1 MKKYIIVFTIATSL
15 IIAESCEDQL
25 NVLPQG
31 AVAFEGL
38 TSEDAVTGLIVSA
51 YSAIDGWFGWGVAA
65 PWGTGV
71 SNWIWGDIS
80 SGDAA
85 KGGGFGDQGEIN
97 LIEQYKWS
105 GSGIPHINDKWIALY
120 EGIARSND
128 AINGIR
134 GSEVTADKKL
144 SFEGEAR
151 FLRAYF
157 HFEAKKIWGRVAFV
171 DEKTIDFRIP
181 NDEDIWPKIEADL
194 EYAIENLP
202 VDQGIQKG
210 RATKGAAQALLGKV
224 YMFQK
229 DYAAAKP
236 LLDAVISN
244 TAKYGLAPNYED
256 NFRISTEN
264 QREAIFSYQSTA
276 NDGTR
281 DADHASLNANWG
293 DILAHPS
300 FAPYNSPGL
309 HQPSFNLVN
318 AFKTGADG
326 LPLFDTYNNTDI
338 NNDLTT
344 VPFTEYTGTL
354 DPRVDF
360 TVGRR
365 GIPFLG
371 FGDHPGVNGI
381 NDEGFYGPYTNRK
394 NNFNKT
400 EMDLG
405 QNGAGWVAGPSALNY
420 NIIRYA
426 DIVLLRAEIAVEESD
441 FTTARELVNKVR
453 SRAKTGKVVT
463 EADGVTPAANYLI
476 NEYPAGHDAFST
488 QEKARRTVYFERR
501 LELAME
507 GHRFFDLV
515 RWGVAEQYINKY
527 ITEERLRRPSQLNN
541 ANFFVNGKNEY
552 FPIPLLQIDASKIQE
567 TPTLTQN
574 PGY

>member
-1 MKKYIIVFTIATSL
+1 MKKYIVVILLTTSL
-15 IIAESCEDQL
+15 IIVESCEDQL

-31 AVAFEGL
+31 AVSFEGL
-38 TSEDAVTGLIVSA
+38 TSEGAVTGLIVSA

-71 SNWIWGDIS
+71 SNWIWGDVT

-97 LIEQYKWS
+97 LIEQFKWS
-105 GSGIPHINDKWIALY
+105 GSGIAHINDKWIALY
-120 EGIARSND
+120 EGVARSND

-134 GSEVTADKKL
+134 GADISDENKL
-144 SFEGEAR
+144 SYEGEVR
-151 FLRAYF
+151 FLRAFF
-157 HFEAKKIWGRVAFV
+157 HFEAKKIWGRVPFV
-171 DEKTIDFRIP
+171 DEKTIDFRLS
-181 NDEDIWPKIEADL
+181 NDADIWPMIEADL
-194 EYAIENLP
+194 EYAIQNLP
-202 VDQGIQKG
+202 ADQAQKG

-224 YMFQK
+224 HMFQK
-229 DYAAAKP
+229 DYTAAKP
-236 LLDAVISN
+236 LLDAVIAN
-244 TAKYGLAPNYED
+244 PKYGLAQNYED
-256 NFRISTEN
+256 NFRIATEN
-264 QREAIFSYQSTA
+264 QSEAIFSYQSSA

-300 FAPYNSPGL
+300 FAPFNSPGM
-309 HQPSFNLVN
+309 HQPTFNLVN
-318 AFKTGADG
+318 AFKTGPDG
-326 LPLFDTYNNTDI
+326 LPLFDTFNETDV

-354 DPRVDF
+354 DPRLDF

-400 EMDLG
+400 EMDQG
-405 QNGAGWVAGPSALNY
+405 MNGAGWVAGPSALNY
-420 NIIRYA
+420 NIIRFA
-426 DIVLLRAEIAVEESD
+426 DILLMRAEVAAEEGDLS
-441 FTTARELVNKVR
+441 TARDLVNRVR
-453 SRAKTGKVVT
+453 TRAKTGKVVT
-463 EADGVTPAANYLI
+463 EDDGVTPAANYLV
-476 NEYPAGHDAFST
+476 NEYPDGHDAFSSP
-488 QEKARRTVYFERR
+488 EKARRAVYFERR
-501 LELAME
+501 LELALE

-527 ITEERLRRPSQLNN
+527 LTEERLRRPAQLNN
-541 ANFFVNGKNEY
+541 ANFFEPGKNEY